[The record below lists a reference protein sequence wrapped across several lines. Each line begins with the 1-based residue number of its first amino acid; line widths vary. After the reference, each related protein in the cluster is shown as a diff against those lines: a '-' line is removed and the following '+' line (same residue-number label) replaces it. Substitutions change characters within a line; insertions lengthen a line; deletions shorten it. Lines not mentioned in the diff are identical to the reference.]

1 MNVYIGRPQS
11 LFCFWLKQCLQN
23 KKIKKILRKERIHS
37 AIIPSKTVIKPLV
50 IFYRSIVQM
59 TKKKKKGG
67 EWTNEIPE
75 KQANS
80 PSGSE
85 QTNSDSKSD
94 SATIKKQ
101 PCT

>member
-1 MNVYIGRPQS
+1 M
-11 LFCFWLKQCLQN
+11 
-23 KKIKKILRKERIHS
+23 RKERIHS

-59 TKKKKKGG
+59 TKKKRG